1 MSLKKTNKR
10 KEKRYKIF
18 KYKIFRDIV
27 KNNRIL
33 FSTVQTDDIKMML
46 MSLDI
51 YRKPKKSLKTLTK
64 WFNKKTTLYGVSANS
79 LEDMENLQSTE
90 IYDFCERIAA
100 EENIKIMYGFENHV
114 ETIPYGLNTS
124 IKLSFNYLSNFMVC
138 LNDFKTETNT
148 EILSETFDF

>member
-10 KEKRYKIF
+10 KEKRYKAF

-64 WFNKKTTLYGVSANS
+64 WFN
-79 LEDMENLQSTE
+79 
-90 IYDFCERIAA
+90 
-100 EENIKIMYGFENHV
+100 
-114 ETIPYGLNTS
+114 
-124 IKLSFNYLSNFMVC
+124 
-138 LNDFKTETNT
+138 
-148 EILSETFDF
+148 